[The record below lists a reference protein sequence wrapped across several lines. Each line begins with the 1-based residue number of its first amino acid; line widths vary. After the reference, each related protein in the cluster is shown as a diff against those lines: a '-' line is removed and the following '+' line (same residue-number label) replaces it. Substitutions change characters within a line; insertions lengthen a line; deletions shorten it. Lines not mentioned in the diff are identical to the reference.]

1 MCMKRKEENKKKNKE
16 RMKII
21 KNKRKAG
28 EATPTS
34 VMHKR

>member
-1 MCMKRKEENKKKNKE
+1 MKRKEENKKKNKE
-16 RMKII
+16 RIKKKII

-28 EATPTS
+28 EVTPTS